1 MKPVLTLLILSL
13 LLGRALSAPS
23 TQATPRPSPGS
34 APRAQLVQASKKK
47 QPGGTVYF
55 NLRKYI
61 DAVVAQDPG
70 LISSRLAL
78 MSNAEEI
85 KATRA
90 SYLPHL
96 SAIADIGLVAG
107 PQYLSFVAPTIRLE
121 NVRTVGAGVYEVGGA
136 SLTMPFFKDG
146 TFLGINTPPAV
157 NIKRAQGQILA
168 AQTRLEQA
176 EVIYQATYVFLR
188 AISSAKQV
196 EILRAELDLVQK
208 QTAIIEEKAK
218 YNLVTAEDLAAAENK
233 LKDAELRVNTGA
245 TAAIDAFF
253 RLAELVGIEDPRQV
267 RIEVKYPTPAPLAS
281 FDGALLRMN
290 VDHPAITAQQGAVN
304 EAKANLA
311 LRQIQLWPSG
321 SVRSTYR
328 YGEDLSEIGQE
339 QFVGVLSISAPVFD
353 FGELHY
359 AAKAADYNL
368 QSQNEKLVKVH
379 NDLRQS
385 IFDDFKNIQNETLLL
400 ANNNTVVTDDQRTVD
415 RLQELAKYGQVP
427 IPALL
432 DAQLQLLAA
441 KEAQDG
447 LTVTL
452 YTDYAFL
459 DRTTAGEWHW
469 FR

>member
-1 MKPVLTLLILSL
+1 MLSL

-23 TQATPRPSPGS
+23 TQATPRASLSS
-34 APRAQLVQASKKK
+34 APRAQPVQASKKK
-47 QPGGTVYF
+47 QPGGTIYF

-96 SAIADIGLVAG
+96 TAIADSGLVAG
-107 PQYLSFVAPTIRLE
+107 PQYLSLVAPTIRLE
-121 NVRTVGAGVYEVGGA
+121 NVRTVGAGVYEVAGA
-136 SLTMPFFKDG
+136 SLTMPVFKDG

-168 AQTRLEQA
+168 AQTRLDQA

-188 AISSAKQV
+188 AISAAKQV
-196 EILRAELDLVQK
+196 ELLRAELDLVEK

-233 LKDAELRVNTGA
+233 LRDAKLRVSTGT

-267 RIEVKYPTPAPLAS
+267 RIEIKYPTPAPLAT

-290 VDHPAITAQQGAVN
+290 VDHPAIAAQEGAVN

-321 SVRSTYR
+321 TVRSTYR

-339 QFVGVLSISAPVFD
+339 QFVGVLSFSAPIFD

-359 AAKAADYNL
+359 AAKAADFNL